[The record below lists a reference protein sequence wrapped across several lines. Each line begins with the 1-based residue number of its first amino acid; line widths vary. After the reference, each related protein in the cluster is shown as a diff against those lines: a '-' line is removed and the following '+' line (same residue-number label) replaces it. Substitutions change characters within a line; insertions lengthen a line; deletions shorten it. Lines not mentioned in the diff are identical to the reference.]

1 MKLIITKN
9 YDEMSK
15 KAAEIFQDQIK
26 SNPNSILGLA
36 TGGTPEEMYKLLIES
51 NKNGLSWKN
60 ITTYNLDEYIGIPS
74 THEMSYHVYM
84 DENLFNHIDIVKSNT
99 NVPKGEGDIEANGE
113 AYDKAIAEAGGI
125 DLQVLGIGE
134 NAHIA
139 FNEPGSSETAGTGRV
154 KLTDSTIEANS
165 RYFDSKDD
173 VPKEAITMGI
183 GTILKSKKIILLAS
197 GAKKAQAI
205 KDTIEGEITR
215 NVPSSFLQNHPDV
228 TIIVDEEAAK
238 LLNK

>member
-1 MKLIITKN
+1 
-9 YDEMSK
+9 
-15 KAAEIFQDQIK
+15 
-26 SNPNSILGLA
+26 
-36 TGGTPEEMYKLLIES
+36 
-51 NKNGLSWKN
+51 
-60 ITTYNLDEYIGIPS
+60 
-74 THEMSYHVYM
+74 M